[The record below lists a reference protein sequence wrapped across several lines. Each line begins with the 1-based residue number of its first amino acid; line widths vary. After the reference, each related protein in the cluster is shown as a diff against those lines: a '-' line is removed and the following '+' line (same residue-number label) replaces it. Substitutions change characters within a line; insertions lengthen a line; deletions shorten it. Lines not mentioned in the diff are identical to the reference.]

1 MSENGP
7 VPDLTL
13 AKTYNG
19 KDLDPELDVE
29 VSLIKRNH
37 EIDLISI
44 DFFSKHRPF
53 ANHGRIILDLN
64 FPYSFIQ
71 VGNSSIC

>member
-29 VSLIKRNH
+29 VSLITFN
-37 EIDLISI
+37 
-44 DFFSKHRPF
+44 
-53 ANHGRIILDLN
+53 
-64 FPYSFIQ
+64 
-71 VGNSSIC
+71 